1 MLVIP
6 LMDSPGS
13 NLDHV
18 CQILLEWSESL
29 MDYNKCTFS
38 LWVSSSNTL
47 FQDCPSWLTVTEN
60 SVTIIW
66 VNNDRAP

>member
-18 CQILLEWSESL
+18 CQILLEKWSESL
-29 MDYNKCTFS
+29 MN
-38 LWVSSSNTL
+38 
-47 FQDCPSWLTVTEN
+47 
-60 SVTIIW
+60 
-66 VNNDRAP
+66 